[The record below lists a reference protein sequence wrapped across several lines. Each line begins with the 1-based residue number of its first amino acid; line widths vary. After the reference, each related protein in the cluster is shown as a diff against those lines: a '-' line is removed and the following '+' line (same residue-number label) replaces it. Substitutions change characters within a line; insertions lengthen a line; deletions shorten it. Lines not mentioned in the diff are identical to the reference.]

1 MKLFARALVVW
12 KIGATWL
19 GLKLLEAAGL
29 PEIVVPDAQLF
40 VEGEVIARGRGTV
53 TVYKRWVRLAE
64 LDESELPQISR
75 MVSWIP
81 AHKIAEIFDMENEKG
96 GLYVD
101 EDEAEIFE

>member
-1 MKLFARALVVW
+1 VLHRF
-12 KIGATWL
+12 KILATWL

-29 PEIVVPDAQLF
+29 PEVVVLDAQLF
-40 VEGEVIARGRGTV
+40 IEGDGYSRGRGTV

-64 LDESELPQISR
+64 LDESALPQVERIISWYPTSR
-75 MVSWIP
+75 V
-81 AHKIAEIFDMENEKG
+81 AEIYDCTNEKG